1 MKTEAEKKEFPNS
14 ITLVRRCHDVAIQ
27 ARGLGYLD
35 KRATVNDAAIS
46 YLLGL
51 CAGYV
56 YDMRRCRIY
65 FGECST
71 ILRVYDLFRRPLLI
85 PSLSPTSSSPQ
96 SQEPFSGIS
105 DDHVDIIEQEL
116 GRRLFYI
123 CFVSYQTLQQLG
135 STDGRIYIPPE
146 SPTERYPPLP
156 LEVDD
161 EYIFSTHV
169 QPQPAGVVPK
179 LTGFNANVRVMN
191 SYNSLS
197 ALEMAFGS
205 DEVFDWERQRKVIWE
220 CLQNAKSALAN
231 VPPELAL
238 QQAGTPSSGPDGHG
252 FENFHTTD
260 DQNPGEDRT
269 VQYEIQK
276 ANMIASQLSTRSYLV
291 EKYWSLYEAYKVIQ
305 RSSEKQSS
313 GTSTPVKSEYGGLNM
328 SPEEIHAQTDPIGRM
343 MAEERG
349 LVIKDLFALLTAVNE
364 VNMEPNGAS
373 FVSYSPLLL
382 RLCFLFFWVSYP
394 QSQTHKVRQ
403 VASTLLN
410 LPHEPAPGTP
420 DTTISNPHPLTKQE
434 AESYLSA
441 FIDTLMRLEHL
452 GPGTAG
458 SPGFGPDTG
467 DKAMSYLS
475 DQHREEEELRQ
486 WASLKE
492 YQKKFAEAGG
502 VLSAL

>member
-1 MKTEAEKKEFPNS
+1 MVSSITVQPAPPTISGESICSLQTLKLLVDDYFTYIHPLIPIPHEPTFRKAFERREDTTNRTFLALLASMIGALVASFPRRPKLHLKTEAEKKEFPNS
-14 ITLVRRCHDVAIQ
+14 ITLVRRCHDIAIQ

-35 KRATVNDAAIS
+35 KRATVYDAAIS

-65 FGECST
+65 FGECTT

-96 SQEPFSGIS
+96 SQEPFSGIY
-105 DDHVDIIEQEL
+105 DDHVDIIGQEL
-116 GRRLFYI
+116 GRRLFYV

-169 QPQPAGVVPK
+169 EPQPPGVVSK
-179 LTGFNANVRVMN
+179 LTGFNANVRVMK

-197 ALEMAFGS
+197 ALEFAFGS

-238 QQAGTPSSGPDGHG
+238 QRTGTPSTGPDGHA
-252 FENFHTTD
+252 FEDLHTAD
-260 DQNPGEDRT
+260 GPPPREQRA

-276 ANMIASQLSTRSYLV
+276 ANITASQLSTRSYLV
-291 EKYWSLYEAYKVIQ
+291 EKYWSLYEAHRAIQ
-305 RSSEKQSS
+305 RSSEKQSP
-313 GTSTPVKSEYGGLNM
+313 GTPTTVKAEYGGPNIH
-328 SPEEIHAQTDPIGRM
+328 PEDMHAHTDPIDRM
-343 MAEERG
+343 MIEERG
-349 LVIKDLFALLTAVNE
+349 LVIKDLFALLRTVNE

-373 FVSYSPLLL
+373 FVSLQFPSPAYIL
-382 RLCFLFFWVSYP
+382 
-394 QSQTHKVRQ
+394 QT
-403 VASTLLN
+403 TF
-410 LPHEPAPGTP
+410 T
-420 DTTISNPHPLTKQE
+420 
-434 AESYLSA
+434 
-441 FIDTLMRLEHL
+441 F
-452 GPGTAG
+452 
-458 SPGFGPDTG
+458 
-467 DKAMSYLS
+467 
-475 DQHREEEELRQ
+475 
-486 WASLKE
+486 
-492 YQKKFAEAGG
+492 
-502 VLSAL
+502 